1 MEGLSAAPVPT
12 TPASASPS
20 VPADVLRH
28 LFETAPL
35 MMGVV
40 GLRDGDILHVADNAA
55 AAAFFG
61 TTPDATAGRLAS
73 DLGVPVAHLE
83 RWLGHYRECAE
94 VDGPVRFRYSHE
106 TPGGTRWLE
115 AVVSPAGDAGEHY
128 TYWVEDVTHRVAQES
143 ELREREAREGTLLR
157 ALPDLLFRLDRDG
170 RYLQVH
176 APDPDVLS
184 TSAEVMV
191 GRTIYE
197 AIPPDLA
204 DRFAGAIRRALDTG
218 RVEKIEYELVTP
230 DDVLRTREARVSPD
244 PELGEVLI
252 IVRDLTDWHADRRA
266 LAETAQR
273 LTTLIQNIH
282 AGVIF
287 EDQNRQLLLANELFC
302 DIFEV
307 GAAPEA
313 LVGGDAQAALDRALP
328 LFADPEAARARIE
341 ATLDAGAP
349 VFAERVV
356 FADGRTFERDYI
368 PVSLG
373 EGNVAHLWL
382 YHDVSERVTATRQ
395 LRTREARYRLLAEN
409 MQDLVALHAP
419 DGTYEWVSPSVSTLL
434 GYAPEEL
441 VGTSP
446 YALFHPGDASAIRE
460 GSHRQALKNDD
471 DAHAVYRI
479 RHREGHYV
487 WFETLTKPI
496 LGEDGSVVRLQTS
509 SRDVTDRV
517 EMEERLYHQ
526 AFHDA
531 LTDLPN
537 RSLFAV
543 RLEEVIARYDEGEG
557 FAVLFLDLDRFKVV
571 NDTLGHTAGDRLLQE
586 VGERL
591 CAIVR
596 PGDMVARIGGDEFAV
611 LLDGLPRS
619 GYAEN
624 VAARV
629 IEELAGPIDI
639 DGRPLYAGASLGVV
653 VGRPDHHTPDA
664 LLGEADLAMYEAKAE
679 GRGGVAI
686 YSEAVHAQV
695 TRRLRLEMDLRQAV
709 ERDELRLMFQPI
721 VRLSDGALSG
731 FEALVRWEHPELGLL
746 PPVAFLGPAEE
757 SGQLLA
763 VDRWVLVEACRVAAT
778 WAEARGPGRP
788 TLQLNVNCSG
798 LDLLTEAFTDDVLAA
813 VARHRFQP
821 GALSLEI
828 TEQVLIDDPESVSA
842 ALRRLQSGGIGF
854 SLDDFG
860 TGYSSLST
868 LHNLPVD
875 SVKVD
880 RSFVSDMMDRDQS
893 HKLVET
899 VVHLG
904 RILEKSV
911 VAEGIEDADQLGA
924 LQAVGCAF
932 GQGYFFDRPLSA
944 EAAFALATAD
954 VLPWHTYWLP

>member
-1 MEGLSAAPVPT
+1 M
-12 TPASASPS
+12 
-20 VPADVLRH
+20 LRH

-40 GLRDGDILHVADNAA
+40 GLRPDDILHVADNPA

-61 TTPDATAGRLAS
+61 TTPDATSGRLAS
-73 DLGVPVAHLE
+73 DLGVPPEHIE
-83 RWLGHYRECAE
+83 HWLRRYRECAE
-94 VDGPVRFRYSHE
+94 ADGPVRFRYPHE
-106 TPGGTRWLE
+106 TPDGTRWLE
-115 AVVSPAGDAGEHY
+115 AVVSPAGDGGEHF
-128 TYWVEDVTHRVAQES
+128 TYWVEEVTDRVAHAS
-143 ELREREAREGTLLR
+143 ELRERAAREGTLLR

-176 APDPDVLS
+176 TPDPDALAAP
-184 TSAEVMV
+184 AEELV
-191 GRTIYE
+191 GQTIHD

-204 DRFAGAIRRALDTG
+204 DRFIEAIGLALDSG
-218 RVEKIEYELVTP
+218 ELEKVVYELVTP
-230 DDVLRTREARVSPD
+230 DGVERTFEARVSPD
-244 PELGEVLI
+244 PDLGEVLV

-273 LTTLIQNIH
+273 LTTLIQNIQ

-287 EDQNRQLLLANELFC
+287 EDEQRRLLLANERFC
-302 DIFEV
+302 QTFGIE
-307 GAAPEA
+307 AAPET
-313 LVGGDAQAALDRALP
+313 LVGADCVAALEGALP
-328 LFADPEAARARIE
+328 LFAEPDAARACIE
-341 ATLDAGAP
+341 ATVRAGRP
-349 VFAERVV
+349 VFADRVP

-368 PVSLG
+368 PVSVG
-373 EGNVAHLWL
+373 DGHVAHLWL
-382 YHDVSERVTATRQ
+382 YCDVTDRVAADAQ
-395 LRTREARYRLLAEN
+395 LRSREVRYRLLAEN
-409 MQDLVALHAP
+409 MQDLVALHTP
-419 DGTYEWVSPSVSTLL
+419 DGSYEWVSPSVTTLL
-434 GYAPEEL
+434 GYTPEEL

-446 YALFHPGDASAIRE
+446 YTLFHPGDAVAIRD
-460 GSHRQALKNDD
+460 GSHRQALKNVD
-471 DAHAVYRI
+471 DANAVYRI

-496 LGEDGSVVRLQTS
+496 LGADGSVVRLQTS

-526 AFHDA
+526 AYHDA

-537 RSLFAV
+537 RALFSA
-543 RLEEVIARYDEGEG
+543 RLEEVIARYDESEG

-586 VGERL
+586 VGKRL
-591 CAIVR
+591 SAVVR
-596 PGDMVARIGGDEFAV
+596 ADDMVARIGGDEFAV
-611 LLDGLPRS
+611 LLDGLPRP

-629 IEELAGPIDI
+629 IEDLSAPVDI
-639 DGRPLYAGASLGVV
+639 DGRPLYAGASLGLV
-653 VGRPDHHTPDA
+653 VGRPDHDTADA
-664 LLGEADLAMYEAKAE
+664 LLGDADLAMYEAKAE

-686 YSEAVHAQV
+686 YSEAVHAEV
-695 TRRLRLEMDLRQAV
+695 TRKLRLEMDLRQAV
-709 ERDELRLMFQPI
+709 QRDELRLMFQPI

-746 PPVAFLGPAEE
+746 PPIAFLGPAEE
-757 SGQLLA
+757 SGQLTA

-778 WAEARGPGRP
+778 WAEARGPERP
-788 TLQLNVNCSG
+788 ALQLNVNCSG
-798 LDLLTEAFTDDVLAA
+798 LDLLTDAFTEDVLAA
-813 VARHRFQP
+813 VARHSIQP

-828 TEQVLIDDPESVSA
+828 TEQVLIDDPVSVSD

-875 SVKVD
+875 CVKVD
-880 RSFVSDMMDRDQS
+880 RSFVSDMMARDQS

-924 LQAVGCAF
+924 LQAVGCAY
-932 GQGYFFDRPLSA
+932 GQGYFFDRPLSV

-954 VLPWHTYWLP
+954 TPPWHTYWLP